1 MLVRTEKAPQSPRS
15 PMTVRVH
22 TAIGAAVV
30 LWCGDPQEAH
40 GTHLV
45 EWTVDDGIVWGLNTR
60 PAASAG
66 SGLGQ
71 EGNRVVMRGQLRLDE
86 AGACLRMD
94 SSNILLDVASPIPDG
109 VDGSWVEIRIRTDRV
124 ALYPYQV

>member
-1 MLVRTEKAPQSPRS
+1 
-15 PMTVRVH
+15 MTVRVR

-40 GTHLV
+40 GPHLV
-45 EWTVDDGIVWGLNTR
+45 EWTVDDDIVRGLNTR
-60 PAASAG
+60 PAVSAG

-71 EGNRVVMRGQLRLDE
+71 EGNRVVLRGQLRLDG

-94 SSNILLDVASPIPDG
+94 STNILLDIASPIPDG

-124 ALYPYQV
+124 ALHPYQV